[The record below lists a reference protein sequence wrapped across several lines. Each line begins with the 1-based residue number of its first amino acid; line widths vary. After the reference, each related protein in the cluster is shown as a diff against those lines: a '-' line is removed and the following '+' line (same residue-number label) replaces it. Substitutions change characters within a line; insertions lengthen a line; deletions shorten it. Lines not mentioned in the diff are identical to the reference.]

1 MIDVW
6 PSVTLPFSVCQ
17 QNLLMGRKH
26 LGEVRRRE
34 IIESFYEVAKQVGL
48 ENSSIAKVG
57 QYMGISNGLI
67 MHYFKT
73 KDDLIFGLNEFIL
86 DQHLQ
91 IFTEN
96 NLKISCLEDLRQ
108 TVRELF
114 SRKWNQYFDDG
125 VFYSCYA
132 LIYRKREFNESFKK
146 YLLNLH
152 KELKNRLLQAKEDN
166 VITNINIDELTEI
179 IFALIDGSYY
189 YLGMFEQHDEK
200 YEKQVEL
207 YITHCLSL
215 FTFK

>member
-1 MIDVW
+1 
-6 PSVTLPFSVCQ
+6 
-17 QNLLMGRKH
+17 MGRKH
-26 LGEVRRRE
+26 LGKVRRRE

-48 ENSSIAKVG
+48 ENNSIAKVG

-86 DQHLQ
+86 GQYLQ

-96 NLKISCLEDLRQ
+96 NLKISCLEDLKQ
-108 TVRELF
+108 TVHELF

-132 LIYRKREFNESFKK
+132 LIYRKQEFNESFKK

-152 KELKNRLLQAKEDN
+152 KELKSRLQQAKEDN
-166 VITNINIDELTEI
+166 VITNTNIDELTEI

-200 YEKQVEL
+200 YDRQVEL